1 MNYPKLRIAG
11 LCNCPKVH
19 VCTRLRNVKS
29 NFNAMLSLP
38 AKYGLFA
45 PNTRFKGPQVRRIY
59 FQSVLAPFFGS
70 PTLQTTMFGLLLLGA
85 SSVVSVQSQTTA
97 SSGIERQEIRAQ
109 FKAIQQATLAAEFG
123 ARVKRLPVKEGGRF
137 AQGDILVELDCSV
150 QEAQQTKAQAE
161 LNGAQHTLRA
171 NRQMRKL
178 QSVGALDVLLAE
190 SARDRA
196 AGELAIISAQL
207 DKCTIKAPFAGVVSE
222 RQVQQHEYVQTGQAV
237 MHVFDD
243 SLFEVEFLAP
253 STWISWVKPGL
264 AFDLKI
270 DELGIALPASV
281 SQVGTRID
289 PVSQSVKV
297 TGRINDS
304 AHDLKP
310 GMSGQ
315 AIFERK

>member
-1 MNYPKLRIAG
+1 VHIFYFKSGNALTAKSTVLKTAKLGFCLIAG
-11 LCNCPKVH
+11 AV
-19 VCTRLRNVKS
+19 S
-29 NFNAMLSLP
+29 I
-38 AKYGLFA
+38 FA
-45 PNTRFKGPQVRRIY
+45 AQ
-59 FQSVLAPFFGS
+59 A
-70 PTLQTTMFGLLLLGA
+70 
-85 SSVVSVQSQTTA
+85 QTTA

-109 FKAIQQATLAAEFG
+109 LKAIQQATLAAEFG

-137 AQGDILVELDCSV
+137 AQDDILVELDCSV
-150 QEAQQTKAQAE
+150 QQAQKTKAQAE
-161 LNGAQHTLRA
+161 LDGAEHTLRA

-207 DKCTIKAPFAGVVSE
+207 DKCTIKAPFSGVVSD
-222 RQVQQHEYVQTGQAV
+222 RHLQQHEYVQAGQAII
-237 MHVFDD
+237 HVFDD

-270 DELGIALPASV
+270 DELGVVMPATV
-281 SQVGTRID
+281 SMVGTRID

-297 TGRINDS
+297 TGQINNP

-315 AIFERK
+315 AAFKSR

>member
-1 MNYPKLRIAG
+1 MSRSYF
-11 LCNCPKVH
+11 
-19 VCTRLRNVKS
+19 KS
-29 NFNAMLSLP
+29 VS
-38 AKYGLFA
+38 
-45 PNTRFKGPQVRRIY
+45 T
-59 FQSVLAPFFGS
+59 
-70 PTLQTTMFGLLLLGA
+70 PTLKKSLIGIFLIVGVLHGYAAQAQTP
-85 SSVVSVQSQTTA
+85 A

-109 FKAIQQATLAAEFG
+109 LKAIQQATLAAELG

-137 AQGDILVELDCSV
+137 SEGDVLVELDCAV

-161 LNGAQHTLRA
+161 LDGAEHTLRA

-207 DKCTIKAPFAGVVSE
+207 DKCMIKAPFAGVVSE

-237 MHVFDD
+237 IHIFDD

-264 AFDLKI
+264 SFELKI

-297 TGRINDS
+297 TGRINNP

-315 AIFERK
+315 AVFEKQ

>member
-1 MNYPKLRIAG
+1 MSRPYF
-11 LCNCPKVH
+11 
-19 VCTRLRNVKS
+19 KS
-29 NFNAMLSLP
+29 VS
-38 AKYGLFA
+38 
-45 PNTRFKGPQVRRIY
+45 T
-59 FQSVLAPFFGS
+59 
-70 PTLQTTMFGLLLLGA
+70 PTLKKTLIGIFLIVGVSHELAAKAQTP
-85 SSVVSVQSQTTA
+85 A

-109 FKAIQQATLAAEFG
+109 LKAIQQATLASELG

-137 AQGDILVELDCSV
+137 AQGDVLVELDCSV
-150 QEAQQTKAQAE
+150 QEAQQAKAQAE
-161 LNGAQHTLRA
+161 LDGAQHTLRA
-171 NRQMRKL
+171 NRQMRNL

-222 RQVQQHEYVQTGQAV
+222 RQVEQHEYVQTGQAIL
-237 MHVFDD
+237 HVFDD

-253 STWISWVKPGL
+253 STWISWVKPSL

-297 TGRINDS
+297 TGQINNS

-315 AIFERK
+315 AVFEKR